1 MIDLYIV
8 ILALCVSA
16 IVGIIG
22 CIHYIHNDIADLYWM
37 VENWNEQIAT
47 ALEKVESEEEEESYK
62 KSDNQLTGYQ

>member
-22 CIHYIHNDIADLYWM
+22 CIHYINNDIADLYWM
-37 VENWNEQIAT
+37 IEKWNEEIAA
-47 ALEKVESEEEEESYK
+47 ALEEVKEEEEESYK